1 MNWSVAAH
9 DSWVSLRMGILI
21 QTSLIY
27 IFSLTLSLG
36 VSTRIGNEIGAY
48 RLEKD
53 RNPMVVSLV

>member
-21 QTSLIY
+21 QTC
-27 IFSLTLSLG
+27 LG